1 MVLSMMNS
9 IKRIYGAKH
18 KTEHPKRSG
27 ERLNWRRV
35 AGFTMAELLIV
46 VAILGVLAGVSFI
59 AVQNHQ
65 KSVTQLQYDTIAK
78 EIFVAAQNHL
88 TLAKGENYRQNA
100 DLDSVP
106 DAFYGNPDGSEND
119 VYYFVSGD
127 PDNVGTLLDQMLPFG
142 AVEVVSG
149 GQYIVR
155 YQPKAAKVLDVFYW
169 TNGSGRFDANIDAD
183 SAYSELVSTYRDET
197 KHKQYTSGLLG
208 WCGGEGIVKSGKYL
222 DAPIIEV
229 KNEEL
234 LVVYVTDTN
243 ASEDKA
249 SLKPQLKLIVE
260 GLKSGAKV
268 AIPLKS
274 LKSTR
279 VTSEDEKYVVVLDD
293 ITREAMHFAD
303 LNSVGTGFVYPE
315 PQISFIPGE
324 NITIQAV
331 AYSNDELT
339 SVTYSGE
346 WTTNSLF
353 GEVTETEEDIAEEV
367 HINNIRHLE
376 NLNDGVSSVAY
387 ENAYFGGAINAVQT
401 ADMDWSTFKTGANE
415 LKNVASDA
423 VINIFD
429 KSKQKTKD
437 NCFLPVSV
445 NSEYTLSYNGQSQ
458 VALPGETEGED
469 PRVITE
475 NHSIKNVAVD
485 NTDAGSSVSLTAG
498 GVFGSLTGA
507 TLQNLELIDTSVAL
521 ASGPAGALV
530 GSLGAG
536 STVSN
541 VLAHNTE
548 KIDTAK
554 ITSASGSAGGL
565 IGSMADTTVEKCAA
579 ALVVSGKDNAGGL
592 VGSSDGGSVVG
603 CYAGGHAQGNEKDGN
618 VVGVWYGDASKSG
631 LTCNVTATATATG
644 NAGGLIGDAGDTD
657 ISYSY
662 STCSVSGATAGG
674 FVGKSTGNVKYCY
687 SAGLVTGNTR
697 GAFAGVKTLKA
708 TGCRYFEIVNEFADE
723 TLGFDY
729 LTPLVKDDES
739 TVSNGLNGG
748 ITAIDATAETYNRF
762 CGAPSG
768 WKAAKAYLG
777 KTTEVTTDDWLNIY
791 YDGKYNLQTV
801 AQLLANNSAEG
812 VSLTVVETPDED
824 NPVADFVA
832 THYGD
837 WPAPEIFVIN
847 EKSGS

>member
-18 KTEHPKRSG
+18 KIEHPKRSG

-100 DLDSVP
+100 DLDSAP
-106 DAFYGNPDGSEND
+106 TGFFGTADGTGED
-119 VYYFVSGD
+119 IYYFVSGD

-169 TNGSGRFDANIDAD
+169 TNGSGRFDANIGAGD
-183 SAYSELVSTYRDET
+183 YSTLVGTYRDEAE
-197 KHKQYTSGLLG
+197 HKKYPNGLLG
-208 WCGGEGIVKSGKYL
+208 WCGGDAPVETGAYL
-222 DAPIIEV
+222 EAPIIEV

-234 LVVYVTDTN
+234 LVVKVTDTN
-243 ASEDKA
+243 AGNNDAK
-249 SLKPQLKLIVE
+249 LKLLVS
-260 GLKSGAKV
+260 GQKSGAKV
-268 AIPLKS
+268 AIPLNS
-274 LKSTR
+274 STSAR
-279 VTSEDEKYVVVLDD
+279 VLTPDSGGNTYTVILDD
-293 ITREAMHFAD
+293 ITTTGLHFAD
-303 LNSVGTGFVYPE
+303 LNGESFEFLKNGE
-315 PQISFIPGE
+315 LKINFIPGE

-331 AYSNDELT
+331 AYSNTKLT

-353 GEVTETEEDIAEEV
+353 AEVAEADAGV
-367 HINNIRHLE
+367 AGKVSIGNIRHLE

-415 LKNVASDA
+415 LKNVRSDA

-429 KSKQKTKD
+429 KSNQKTKD

-445 NSEYTLSYNGQSQ
+445 NSAYTLSYNGQSQ
-458 VALPGETEGED
+458 VALPGETEDED

-530 GSLGAG
+530 GSLGARSLG
-536 STVSN
+536 ARSTVSN

-548 KIDTAK
+548 KIDTAR

-565 IGSMADTTVEKCAA
+565 IGSMDGTTVSKCAA
-579 ALVVSGKDNAGGL
+579 ALVVSGSDAGGL
-592 VGSSDGGSVVG
+592 VGSSDGGSVIG
-603 CYAGGHAQGNEKDGN
+603 CYAGGHAVEKKDGDN
-618 VVGVWYGDASKSG
+618 VIGVWYGDVNEAG
-631 LTCNVTATATATG
+631 NAYNVTATG
-644 NAGGLIGDAGDTD
+644 KAGGLIGDAGSTD

-662 STCSVSGATAGG
+662 STCSVKGATAGG
-674 FVGKSTGNVKYCY
+674 FVGNATGAVKYCY
-687 SAGLVTGNTR
+687 ATGLVSGTTR
-697 GAFAGVKTLKA
+697 GAFAGVTSLTAKK
-708 TGCRYFEIVNEFADE
+708 CQYFEIVNEVADE

-729 LTPLVKDDES
+729 LTPLVKDG
-739 TVSNGLNGG
+739 THTGLSDN
-748 ITAIDATAETYNRF
+748 ITAIDASADSYNSF
-762 CGAPSG
+762 VGAD
-768 WKAAKAYLG
+768 WKAAKVYLG
-777 KTTEVTTDDWLNIY
+777 KTTTDDTTDDWLDKY
-791 YDGKYNLQTV
+791 YGGKYNLQTV
-801 AQLLANNSAEG
+801 AQLLGKNPAEG
-812 VSLTVVETPDED
+812 VSLTVVEKASET

-837 WPAPEIFVIN
+837 WPAPEVFVIN

>member
-18 KTEHPKRSG
+18 RIEHPKRSG

-100 DLDSVP
+100 DLDSAP
-106 DAFYGNPDGSEND
+106 TGFFGTADGTGED
-119 VYYFVSGD
+119 IYYFVSGD

-169 TNGSGRFDANIDAD
+169 TNGSGRFDMKD
-183 SAYSELVSTYRDET
+183 SVDYSTLMSSYRGET
-197 KHKQYTSGLLG
+197 EHKNCPDGLLG
-208 WCGGEGIVKSGKYL
+208 WCGGDDPVETGAYL
-222 DAPIIEV
+222 EAPIIEV

-234 LVVYVTDTN
+234 LVVKVTDTN
-243 ASEDKA
+243 AGNNDAK
-249 SLKPQLKLIVE
+249 LKLLVS
-260 GLKSGAKV
+260 GQKSGAKV
-268 AIPLKS
+268 AIPLNS
-274 LKSTR
+274 STSDR
-279 VTSEDEKYVVVLDD
+279 VVAPASGENTYTVILDD
-293 ITREAMHFAD
+293 ITTTGLHFAD
-303 LNSVGTGFVYPE
+303 LNGESFEFLKNGE
-315 PQISFIPGE
+315 LKINFIPGE

-331 AYSNDELT
+331 AYSNTKLT

-353 GEVTETEEDIAEEV
+353 AEVAETDAGLADTV

-376 NLNDGVSSVAY
+376 NLSDSVSSVAY
-387 ENAYFGGAINAVQT
+387 DNEYFNNKIDAVQY
-401 ADMDWSTFKTGANE
+401 ADLDWNSFKTGANTI
-415 LKNVASDA
+415 KSAASDA

-429 KSKQKTKD
+429 KSNQKTKD

-445 NSEYTLSYNGQSQ
+445 NSSYTLSYNGQSQ
-458 VALPGETEGED
+458 VALPGETEDED

-475 NHSIKNVAVD
+475 NHRIKNVAVD

-548 KIDTAK
+548 KIDTAR

-565 IGSMADTTVEKCAA
+565 IGSMDGTTVSKCAA
-579 ALVVSGKDNAGGL
+579 ALVVSGSDAGGL
-592 VGSSDGGSVVG
+592 VGSSDGGSVIG
-603 CYAGGHAQGNEKDGN
+603 CYAGGHA
-618 VVGVWYGDASKSG
+618 V
-631 LTCNVTATATATG
+631 
-644 NAGGLIGDAGDTD
+644 
-657 ISYSY
+657 
-662 STCSVSGATAGG
+662 
-674 FVGKSTGNVKYCY
+674 
-687 SAGLVTGNTR
+687 
-697 GAFAGVKTLKA
+697 
-708 TGCRYFEIVNEFADE
+708 
-723 TLGFDY
+723 
-729 LTPLVKDDES
+729 
-739 TVSNGLNGG
+739 
-748 ITAIDATAETYNRF
+748 
-762 CGAPSG
+762 
-768 WKAAKAYLG
+768 
-777 KTTEVTTDDWLNIY
+777 
-791 YDGKYNLQTV
+791 
-801 AQLLANNSAEG
+801 
-812 VSLTVVETPDED
+812 
-824 NPVADFVA
+824 
-832 THYGD
+832 
-837 WPAPEIFVIN
+837 
-847 EKSGS
+847 